1 MTRRR
6 LTAVLCSATLATLVT
21 ACSSQDH
28 DPDPTVSSSSASTS
42 RPWDMGAS
50 RPGQPGSR
58 PVIPSESP
66 RPTASANG
74 ATVAPNPSITPPA
87 IPNPTSATRTPPDAA
102 RAWAIAAN
110 SSSYLDPSPG
120 TWTQRTAPFVT
131 GAEAAAELQQR
142 GGGGGSTWARI
153 QSDKCVTSLQQ
164 LAVTVP
170 SDAPNGP
177 TRRVVYLT
185 ALTTLR
191 CATGQVQVSQFAAQ
205 LLLARLAD
213 RWLVAEVHH

>member
-6 LTAVLCSATLATLVT
+6 LTAVLCSATLATLVN
-21 ACSSQDH
+21 ACSSQHH
-28 DPDPTVSSSSASTS
+28 DPDPTVSSSASTS
-42 RPWDMGAS
+42 RPSGVGAS
-50 RPGQPGSR
+50 RSSEPGSR

-66 RPTASANG
+66 RPTLSATG

-87 IPNPTSATRTPPDAA
+87 IPNTISATRTPSDAA
-102 RAWAIAAN
+102 RAWAIASN

-170 SDAPNGP
+170 SDAPSGP
-177 TRRVVYLT
+177 TRRVVYIT

-191 CATGQVQVSQFAAQ
+191 CATGQVQVSQFVAQ
-205 LLLARLAD
+205 LLLARVAN

>member
-6 LTAVLCSATLATLVT
+6 LTVVLCSATLATLVT
-21 ACSSQDH
+21 ACSSQHH
-28 DPDPTVSSSSASTS
+28 DPDPTVSSSASVSRPSDVGTS
-42 RPWDMGAS
+42 RS
-50 RPGQPGSR
+50 SEPGGRQ
-58 PVIPSESP
+58 VIPSESP
-66 RPTASANG
+66 RPTPSTTG
-74 ATVAPNPSITPPA
+74 AMVTPNPSITPPA

-131 GAEAAAELQQR
+131 GAEASAELQQR

-153 QSDKCVTSLQQ
+153 QSGKCVTSLQQ

-170 SDAPNGP
+170 SDAPSGP

-205 LLLARLAD
+205 LLLARVAD
-213 RWLVAEVHH
+213 RWLIAEVHH